1 MNELDSRLIQLETRV
16 IDPKF
21 RTGKG
26 AANEQNFWVFD
37 YEAEEEMRIRQE
49 VKLLVQRVNTNHND
63 INVKVIDL
71 YELMLT
77 ILDEKGYLDK
87 IIQMEKDKG
96 SEWVI
101 KPIKRALR
109 YTDKDDLL
117 AERIAAD
124 LVAEKDVVFLTGVGK
139 AWPIIRSHTVL
150 NNLHTKVNQNALVLF
165 FPGQYTTELSL
176 FGEVT
181 GDSYYR
187 AFKIV

>member
-1 MNELDSRLIQLETRV
+1 MNELDSRLIQLETKV

-37 YEAEEEMRIRQE
+37 YEAEEEMKIRQE
-49 VKLLVQRVNTNHND
+49 VELLVHRVNNHHSE
-63 INVKVIDL
+63 INIKVIDL

-77 ILDEKGYLDK
+77 ILDEKGYLEK
-87 IIQMEKDKG
+87 IIKMEQERG

-101 KPIKRALR
+101 NPIKRALR

-117 AERIAAD
+117 IERIAAD
-124 LVAEKDVVFLTGVGK
+124 LAPEKDVVFLTGVGK

-150 NNLHTKVNQNALVLF
+150 NNLHSKVNHNALVLF
-165 FPGQYTTELSL
+165 FPGRYTTELSL
-176 FGEVT
+176 LGEVL